1 MNDNREHEQFTFLYK
16 KYYSELYYFA
26 RKVLGSDDVAE
37 DIVQETFLVAY
48 KKLDD
53 LLGSP
58 SPKGWLY
65 KVLRHIMGD
74 NYRNRARLAETI
86 RITEGIDSPTNDA
99 VNIRLELEGTIGKD
113 DLDILIKVYV
123 ERYTY
128 KEVSALYGTTVDAA
142 KKRAQ
147 RAKAKLRLE
156 LEK

>member
-1 MNDNREHEQFTFLYK
+1 M
-16 KYYSELYYFA
+16 YYFA

-53 LLGSP
+53 LLTSP

-65 KVLRHIMGD
+65 KVLRHIIGD
-74 NYRNRARLAETI
+74 NYRKRARLVETI
-86 RITEGIDSPTNDA
+86 SITEGMDSPTNDA
-99 VNIRLELEGTIGKD
+99 VNIRLELEGAIGKD

-128 KEVSALYGTTVDAA
+128 KEVSALYGITVDAA
-142 KKRAQ
+142 KKRVQ

>member
-1 MNDNREHEQFTFLYK
+1 MRTGNMSGSRFYFK
-16 KYYSELYYFA
+16 KYFSEMYYFA

-53 LLGSP
+53 LLTSP

-65 KVLRHIMGD
+65 KVLRHIIGD
-74 NYRNRARLAETI
+74 NYRKRARLVETI
-86 RITEGIDSPTNDA
+86 SITEGMDSPTNDA
-99 VNIRLELEGTIGKD
+99 VNIRLELEGAIGKD

-128 KEVSALYGTTVDAA
+128 KEVSALYGITVDAA
-142 KKRAQ
+142 KKRVQ